1 MKLSNKF
8 EIKRTITINGGYV
21 NQYLVMEKD
30 TQECFE
36 LIKDYDH
43 YYVIGMSEEEAKRKV
58 IKYEYEPFFTKDNF
72 SYIDTLVWFGVFAM
86 FSST

>member
-1 MKLSNKF
+1 MKLSDKF
-8 EIKRTITINGGYV
+8 EIKRTIIINGGYV

-36 LIKDYDH
+36 LIREH
-43 YYVIGMSEEEAKRKV
+43 GLYYAIGIGEEEAKRKV
-58 IKYEYEPFFTKDNF
+58 IKYECEPFFTKDNF

-86 FSST
+86 LSST